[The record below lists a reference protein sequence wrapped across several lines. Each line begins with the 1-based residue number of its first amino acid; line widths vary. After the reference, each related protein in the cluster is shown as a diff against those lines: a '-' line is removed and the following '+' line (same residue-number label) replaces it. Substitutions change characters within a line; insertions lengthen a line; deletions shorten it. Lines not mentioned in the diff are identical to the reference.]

1 MINVFC
7 FGYGQVAK
15 NFIKKLSDEN
25 IEINLNFTSRKIK
38 DKKIKNL
45 NNAFDF
51 NDDFYDPNIIP
62 VLKKADYILVSIP
75 PVGGKDIVLKNFSN
89 EFKNLRVKWITY
101 LSATSVYGNHN
112 GKWVD
117 ENSFTIPTSENGI
130 NRLAAEKKWISVCK
144 KLNLPVQIFR
154 LSGIYS
160 NTNNII
166 KRLKL
171 GDIKIIDKK
180 NHFFSRIHVD
190 DIVNILFK
198 SMTKFKSGE
207 IYNIS
212 DDKPASNEEIIQYA
226 AKLLR
231 VKIPEKIKLTSVRNK
246 MLINFYKDSKKVSN
260 KKMKNFFNYKLKFP
274 SFIEG
279 LKNIRNNLI

>member
-117 ENSFTIPTSENGI
+117 ENSFTSSG
-130 NRLAAEKKWISVCK
+130 
-144 KLNLPVQIFR
+144 LPIGVPR
-154 LSGIYS
+154 
-160 NTNNII
+160 
-166 KRLKL
+166 
-171 GDIKIIDKK
+171 
-180 NHFFSRIHVD
+180 
-190 DIVNILFK
+190 
-198 SMTKFKSGE
+198 
-207 IYNIS
+207 
-212 DDKPASNEEIIQYA
+212 
-226 AKLLR
+226 
-231 VKIPEKIKLTSVRNK
+231 
-246 MLINFYKDSKKVSN
+246 
-260 KKMKNFFNYKLKFP
+260 
-274 SFIEG
+274 
-279 LKNIRNNLI
+279 